1 MTVVAWPLRVAVFLV
16 WFAKEVVVANLRVAR
31 QVLTPGLDIEAAIVE
46 VPTRCRTALELVVF
60 ANCITLTPGT
70 ITLEADEAGRVLY
83 VHGMFVAD
91 RDAFLADL
99 AGMEARILR
108 AMRRDGDRGHR
119 EEVTA

>member
-1 MTVVAWPLRVAVFLV
+1 MITWPFRIVAFLL
-16 WFAKEVVVANLRVAR
+16 WFSKEVVVANLRVAR
-31 QVLTPGLDIEAAIVE
+31 QVLTPGLDLDAAIVE

-70 ITLEADEAGRVLY
+70 ITLDADEQGRVLY

-108 AMRRDGDRGHR
+108 AMRRRGDRT
-119 EEVTA
+119 EVPA